1 MLAEKYDILTKQ
13 IRTESGKPRNWVTHV
28 ELAIMEL
35 SHWLIGARKGKVI
48 LFGGKV

>member
-1 MLAEKYDILTKQ
+1 MTYKSDTLTKQ
-13 IRTESGKPRNWVTHV
+13 IQTESVQLRNWVTHV

-48 LFGGKV
+48 LFGGKM